1 MHPKSSNYKLQ
12 LYISKTVRLNLFNH
26 MLALFCVKFACD
38 SLIRYLVFRW
48 KSCKGC
54 VWESV
59 KNSSVWES
67 VKISSVCAIKRILVT
82 RTRKWL
88 VTDDSPKCH
97 TCEACRK
104 LKGHD
109 SWDTTGQKWQSCQS
123 IIWRLELA
131 TCPSCKW
138 VARTP
143 CFAKKWLFTF
153 LTYPTLN
160 ILIPMKYKVLLERI
174 LRDKP

>member
-1 MHPKSSNYKLQ
+1 
-12 LYISKTVRLNLFNH
+12 
-26 MLALFCVKFACD
+26 MLALFYAKFAYI
-38 SLIRYLVFRW
+38 SAIRYLVFRW
-48 KSCKGC
+48 ESCKGC
-54 VWESV
+54 EWESV
-59 KNSSVWES
+59 KNSSV
-67 VKISSVCAIKRILVT
+67 CAFKRILVT

-88 VTDDSPKCH
+88 TTDDSPKCH

-160 ILIPMKYKVLLERI
+160 TLIPMKCKVLLERI
-174 LRDKP
+174 LRDKS